1 MRLPRN
7 RRLRPLPVRTIVP
20 NILTVLALCAGL
32 TSIRL
37 ALQDR
42 WELAVVAIIVA
53 GIFDGLDG
61 RLARLLK
68 ATSKF
73 GAELDSLSDIV
84 AFGVAP
90 GVVLYTWSLH
100 EAGGLGWI
108 VVLVFGVSCALRL
121 ARFNIAIED
130 PDRPAFMANFFTGVP
145 APGGAGLAL
154 LPMMISFQGFESV
167 FRLPAVCGPFLVG
180 VALLMISRLP
190 TYSFKRLRVRRDYV
204 LPVLMD
210 QCGHHLPG
218 LDPLQRERLPASA
231 TRDQAGGGQRRAAS
245 RRGIKRGRG
254 RERGG
259 LTARVA
265 AAVIRRGRSP
275 CRARRRAPGVPEIA
289 RLPLPPA
296 PACKA

>member
-204 LPVLMD
+204 LPVLM
-210 QCGHHLPG
+210 LVG
-218 LDPLQRERLPASA
+218 LLAALLVSYPWLLLTSVGTIYLASIPFSVSACRRLQREIKPA
-231 TRDQAGGGQRRAAS
+231 
-245 RRGIKRGRG
+245 
-254 RERGG
+254 
-259 LTARVA
+259 VA
-265 AAVIRRGRSP
+265 KDELHPVVESSEDEDENA
-275 CRARRRAPGVPEIA
+275 ED
-289 RLPLPPA
+289 
-296 PACKA
+296 